1 MTEEVET
8 SAPPALYD
16 HCCRTYNAML
26 EESHLV
32 QNEEQGVLVYEGFL
46 TRLITS
52 KLNLSVP
59 YYTSIRNRLIEMGCI
74 RQLKRGG
81 GSAPS
86 QYEMIYEPSLEAFM
100 KAEPAK
106 VPKASRAD
114 AADEQI
120 RNLAMRL
127 SELETWQEAVND
139 MLADFFGTEVAT

>member
-1 MTEEVET
+1 
-8 SAPPALYD
+8 
-16 HCCRTYNAML
+16 ML